1 MNTRYEIF
9 IKKILTGL
17 PNSELSKLV
26 NEKKIKISGF
36 TKVTEKN
43 RNFILNSLM
52 SKKNIDTIY
61 ELMIKKAVYTT
72 SLDLEVKDDKKLW
85 YLFNKLSDSF
95 KGSYSE
101 YISLFL
107 IKVYQEF
114 GVDVALNFFIENEVQ
129 IEKNEK
135 EKISSVSMIDKKE
148 FENIKKILSVMKDKE
163 RSSNSKIRKLE
174 KEKINWNNEEKK
186 LNSKIKEL
194 KENYFYE
201 QKKNK
206 QLEYDNKI
214 LNKRI
219 EKNKIEIS
227 KLHETIEEL
236 EIIINNLKKHNKE
249 KDMEERVNN
258 RILLIGNPKNSKLIN
273 NERFD
278 VYDNED
284 LAQLI
289 MEINTNNY
297 EEVWVL
303 EYLLSRPF
311 IKEIKRENLKVTKKM
326 FSSFMNIIKDIEK

>member
-1 MNTRYEIF
+1 
-9 IKKILTGL
+9 
-17 PNSELSKLV
+17 
-26 NEKKIKISGF
+26 
-36 TKVTEKN
+36 
-43 RNFILNSLM
+43 
-52 SKKNIDTIY
+52 
-61 ELMIKKAVYTT
+61 

-135 EKISSVSMIDKKE
+135 EKISLVSMIDKKE

-326 FSSFMNIIKDIEK
+326 FSSFMNIIKEIEK

>member
-1 MNTRYEIF
+1 M
-9 IKKILTGL
+9 K
-17 PNSELSKLV
+17 
-26 NEKKIKISGF
+26 KKIKISGF

-135 EKISSVSMIDKKE
+135 EKISLVSMIDKKE

-326 FSSFMNIIKDIEK
+326 FSSFMNIIKEIEK

>member
-9 IKKILTGL
+9 IKKILNGL

-135 EKISSVSMIDKKE
+135 EKISLVSMIDKKE

-227 KLHETIEEL
+227 KLNETIEEL
-236 EIIINNLKKHNKE
+236 EIIINNLKKHNYKITFEIEENWYRQNDKLLGNKE
-249 KDMEERVNN
+249 F
-258 RILLIGNPKNSKLIN
+258 LIQDPDG
-273 NERFD
+273 
-278 VYDNED
+278 
-284 LAQLI
+284 
-289 MEINTNNY
+289 
-297 EEVWVL
+297 
-303 EYLLSRPF
+303 YLLRFSQDLGE
-311 IKEIKRENLKVTKKM
+311 KEITQ
-326 FSSFMNIIKDIEK
+326 

>member
-1 MNTRYEIF
+1 M
-9 IKKILTGL
+9 K
-17 PNSELSKLV
+17 
-26 NEKKIKISGF
+26 KKIKISGF

-135 EKISSVSMIDKKE
+135 EKISLVSMIDKKE

-227 KLHETIEEL
+227 KLNETIEEL

-326 FSSFMNIIKDIEK
+326 FSSFMNIIKEIEK

>member
-26 NEKKIKISGF
+26 NE

-135 EKISSVSMIDKKE
+135 EKISLVSMIDKKE

-326 FSSFMNIIKDIEK
+326 FSSFMNIIKEIEK

>member
-1 MNTRYEIF
+1 
-9 IKKILTGL
+9 
-17 PNSELSKLV
+17 
-26 NEKKIKISGF
+26 
-36 TKVTEKN
+36 
-43 RNFILNSLM
+43 
-52 SKKNIDTIY
+52 
-61 ELMIKKAVYTT
+61 
-72 SLDLEVKDDKKLW
+72 KLW

-135 EKISSVSMIDKKE
+135 EKISLVSMIDKKE

-227 KLHETIEEL
+227 KLNETIEEL

-326 FSSFMNIIKDIEK
+326 FSSFMNIIKEIEK